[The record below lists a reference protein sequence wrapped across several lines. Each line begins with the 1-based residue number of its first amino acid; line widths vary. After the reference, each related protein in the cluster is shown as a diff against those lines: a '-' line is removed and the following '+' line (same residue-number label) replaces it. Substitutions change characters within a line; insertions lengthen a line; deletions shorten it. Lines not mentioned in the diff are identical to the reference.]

1 MGTFLS
7 AWRDNPILTRELRGR
22 WIPRTSGGKKSY
34 VPLIVVGV
42 LTALAYFYAISSLFR
57 SQVSGSTSDLH
68 YILRVVELTLI
79 LLLLPSFASAAIT
92 KEREQQTWNALLL
105 SRLTS
110 WEIVLG
116 KFVGA
121 VAPALFILLLFSPLD
136 IISAALGDVPLFRFL
151 FSTGLLLSIVVFCA
165 ALGLFFSWARRRTFQ
180 ASSSVFGV
188 LAFLTVGT
196 WILFGLF
203 QLSLN
208 SGGMD
213 TSAFFPLWLNPYV
226 ALSDSLR
233 AKDEFPF
240 IAVVA
245 LILYLVLSAA
255 LLWLVTTRL
264 RRGAKELEQ

>member
-1 MGTFLS
+1 LYYT
-7 AWRDNPILTRELRGR
+7 
-22 WIPRTSGGKKSY
+22 
-34 VPLIVVGV
+34 
-42 LTALAYFYAISSLFR
+42 
-57 SQVSGSTSDLH
+57 
-68 YILRVVELTLI
+68 LRVIIELTLI
-79 LLLLPSFASAAIT
+79 LFLLPSFASAAIT

-121 VAPALFILLLFSPLD
+121 LAPALFLLLLFLPLD
-136 IISAALGDVPLFRFL
+136 IISAVLGDVSLFRFL
-151 FSTGLLLSIVVFCA
+151 LSTGLLLSIVVFCT

-196 WILFGLF
+196 WILFGLY
-203 QLSLN
+203 QLSQI
-208 SGGMD
+208 MRPV
-213 TSAFFPLWLNPYV
+213 SAEEFPPLWLNPYL
-226 ALSDSLR
+226 ALNDSLDTNN
-233 AKDEFPF
+233 AFPF
-240 IAVVA
+240 VAIIA

-264 RRGAKELEQ
+264 RHGAKELEQ